1 MDWFKIKDGEVASKH
16 VIRIKKVTISQKYFY
31 ITSHLESHSLLLR
44 CLLMT
49 EENNSSTN
57 INSMLTAEVTAQ
69 FASWPGYTFHL
80 ELYQDSAGRSGS

>member
-1 MDWFKIKDGEVASKH
+1 MDWFKIKDGDFLDSNDMLTCYF
-16 VIRIKKVTISQKYFY
+16 TISQKYFY